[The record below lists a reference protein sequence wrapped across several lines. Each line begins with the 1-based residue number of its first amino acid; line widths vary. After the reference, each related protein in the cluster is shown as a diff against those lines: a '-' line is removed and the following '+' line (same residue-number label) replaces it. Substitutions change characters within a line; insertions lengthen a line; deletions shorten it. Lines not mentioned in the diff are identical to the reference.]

1 MHDARTLSA
10 LGLALAVIGAPGC
23 RGGGAVGGRSSTD
36 RLETGSAARGTRV
49 AAPIAPVKE
58 GTDART
64 PTELTVIQVARGASP
79 AVVSVVQPG
88 VGSGSGIIIG
98 ADGVILTNAHVVGNA
113 RTVQVSLADGR
124 QLPGRVLGGDASVDV
139 AVVRVQ
145 GGNLPV
151 APIGDSDRLEVGQ
164 TAIAIG
170 NPLGLDRSVTSG
182 IVSAVN
188 RDPRGVGL
196 DGLIQTDAAI
206 SPGNSGGPLLDS
218 QGRVIGINT
227 VVLRAPGSEGLGFAV
242 PINLAVD
249 VAEQVVRTG
258 RVHRAFLGIT
268 FRDIDPMLA
277 QQFGLPVQEGVIV
290 AGVAEGTPADK
301 AGIEA
306 GQIITR
312 IDREKVT
319 QGGDLRR
326 ALRAHKPG
334 DRVKLHVVGPGGEAD
349 VEVQLAEAPP
359 L

>member
-1 MHDARTLSA
+1 MHNARVLA
-10 LGLALAVIGAPGC
+10 LGLALGLAGAPGC
-23 RGGGAVGGRSSTD
+23 RDGGASGDRSAD
-36 RLETGSAARGTRV
+36 WLETGSAARGTRV
-49 AAPIAPVKE
+49 AAPIAPVE
-58 GTDART
+58 DGTDART
-64 PTELTVIQVARGASP
+64 PTERTIIQVARGASP

-88 VGSGSGIIIG
+88 VGSGSGIIIQP
-98 ADGVILTNAHVVGNA
+98 DGVIITNAHVVGDA
-113 RTVQVSLADGR
+113 RTVEVSLADGR
-124 QLPGRVLGGDASVDV
+124 KLAGQVLGGDASVDV

-145 GGNLPV
+145 GSSLPV

-290 AGVAEGTPADK
+290 AGVAAGTPADR

-306 GQIITR
+306 GQIITA
-312 IDREKVT
+312 IDGDKVG

-326 ALRAHKPG
+326 ALRTHKPG
-334 DRVKLHVVGPGGEAD
+334 DRVKLRLLGPRGEAD